1 MSTVLLVE
9 EAIREEA
16 LEETS
21 PIPVTV
27 TLLIEN
33 GVITFQQ
40 EASADYKVTG
50 KTIHLFGSG
59 GTPREFILTFVLSQT
74 FLDMGWKLANPA
86 LKFFQGNSKKAGFR
100 FPPEPSQTE
109 ARLSVFNTLDSK
121 DSKAED
127 AFNILLLTKEGVI
140 VHDPTIVWDLPGG
153 G

>member
-1 MSTVLLVE
+1 MSTVLLAE
-9 EAIREEA
+9 EAVREMA

-21 PIPVTV
+21 QIPVTV

-33 GVITFQQ
+33 GIITFQA
-40 EASADYKVTG
+40 ESSADYKVTG

-59 GTPREFILTFVLSQT
+59 GTPREFVLTFVLSQT
-74 FLDMGWKLANPA
+74 FLDMGWKFANPA

-100 FPPEPSQTE
+100 FPPEASQTE

-121 DSKAED
+121 DSKVED
-127 AFNILLLTKEGVI
+127 SFNILLLTKDGVI

>member
-1 MSTVLLVE
+1 MSTVLLAE
-9 EAIREEA
+9 EAVREKI
-16 LEETS
+16 LEEIFQ
-21 PIPVTV
+21 IPVTV
-27 TLLIEN
+27 VLLIAD
-33 GVITFQQ
+33 GVIAFKP

-59 GTPREFILTFVLSQT
+59 GSPREFVLTFVLSQA
-74 FLDMGWKLANPA
+74 FLDMGWMFANPA

-121 DSKAED
+121 DSKTED
-127 AFNILLLTKEGVI
+127 TFNILLLTKEGVI